1 LSTFKEMSVDV
12 KEFKNAREK
21 LGLTQK
27 ELAHL
32 LGFGTEQ
39 GVKNIEGGH
48 RRPGKLII
56 KLLRYLISLPEKKAS
71 NLIEELNRHET
82 D

>member
-1 LSTFKEMSVDV
+1 MSTFKEMSVDV

-32 LGFGTEQ
+32 LGSGTE
-39 GVKNIEGGH
+39 EG
-48 RRPGKLII
+48 
-56 KLLRYLISLPEKKAS
+56 
-71 NLIEELNRHET
+71 
-82 D
+82 